1 MAGLVGTGGPPSL
14 IAFPCMVIYIK
25 LMKQITSRPVANG
38 LNIDKEKV
46 IQGTI
51 PLLTKFHILLK
62 LTRKKTNLMTAGDTM
77 TLIIIMSVMG
87 VTSTLTNIGPFLSI
101 PMTTHVRLNINYLVQ
116 ILICMVETAETIQ
129 RQVIMNETLT
139 EID

>member
-1 MAGLVGTGGPPSL
+1 MAGLVGTGGPPAL

-51 PLLTKFHILLK
+51 PLTLLTKFNILLK
-62 LTRKKTNLMTAGDTM
+62 STRKKTNLMTAGDTM

-87 VTSTLTNIGPFLSI
+87 VTCTLTNIGPFLSI

-129 RQVIMNETLT
+129 RQVIMNERM
-139 EID
+139 

>member
-1 MAGLVGTGGPPSL
+1 MAGLVGTGGPPAL

-51 PLLTKFHILLK
+51 PLTLLAKFNILLK
-62 LTRKKTNLMTAGDTM
+62 STRKKTNLMTAGDTM

-129 RQVIMNETLT
+129 RQVIINERM
-139 EID
+139 